1 MPIPLGTDKG
11 PIVPSITLPTIGDKL
26 DFAVINEEV
35 VPAYIFGTKT
45 QDTSK
50 VSGKPKTQDKVT
62 VLVIKGTA
70 LIADT
75 DADGKIVNDAQGN
88 KVLRQVREGD
98 IGVIFFEGQS
108 RYDPDVDKARAKGEA
123 KSWSAA
129 KEDVGGLNVGD
140 VGRWSYES
148 DVQGQGAQPRK
159 VRKVM
164 LRRAKPEEQSRTTQ
178 CEALYRERT
187 SIKVGAGGGASYGD
201 EEPFVSIGDGRDIG
215 YRTQVAP

>member
-1 MPIPLGTDKG
+1 MGIPLGNNDRG
-11 PIVPSITLPTIGDKL
+11 PITPSITLPTIGDKL
-26 DFAVINEEV
+26 DFAVVNEEI
-35 VPAYIFGTKT
+35 VPSYIFGTKT
-45 QDTSK
+45 QDVSK
-50 VSGKPKTQDKVT
+50 VSGKPKTQDLVT

-75 DADGKIVNDAQGN
+75 DAEGKIINDAQSN

-98 IGVIFFEGQS
+98 VGAIYFEGQS
-108 RYDPDVDKARAKGEA
+108 RYDPDVDKTRDKGAA

-140 VGRWSYES
+140 VGRWSYEG

-159 VRKVM
+159 VRKVQ
-164 LRRAKPEEQSRTTQ
+164 LRRAKPEEAARTAQ

-187 SIKVGAGGGASYGD
+187 AVKVGASAGGGASYAD
-201 EEPFVSIGDGRDIG
+201 DEPF
-215 YRTQVAP
+215 